1 MSASTVTFTL
11 FQREKEL
18 TRKLQDVERQ
28 YNSSAVEERMLEMQ
42 TKERQEREKQREFL
56 DSYYEERMKVGENP
70 ACELYGGREA
80 EFILQISK
88 MS

>member
-1 MSASTVTFTL
+1 MSASTVTFTP

-56 DSYYEERMKVGENP
+56 DSYYEERMKVG
-70 ACELYGGREA
+70 L
-80 EFILQISK
+80 
-88 MS
+88 